1 MARYNKIDL
10 GPACEN
16 RPQTAEAI
24 PTVAVAPGTIT
35 LVTGAIATATN
46 ARQGDQLYIADHNW
60 CAGRQIDDD
69 NAADETMIMQLPLPR
84 KKYAAL
90 LANGQNVTALDTP
103 LKVGA
108 SGLLEIATLGTD
120 YVSFRA
126 DEVYNNNTGSAQLIV
141 VRPLTV

>member
-10 GPACEN
+10 GPAVEN
-16 RPQTAEAI
+16 NPQTAEAI
-24 PTVAVAPGTIT
+24 PTVAVTPGTIV
-35 LVTGAIATATN
+35 LASGAVATATN

-60 CAGRQIDDD
+60 CAGQQVSDD
-69 NAADETMIMQLPLPR
+69 NAANETMIMQLPLPR

-90 LANGQNVTALDTP
+90 LANGENVTAKDTA

-126 DEVYNNNTGSAQLIV
+126 DEVYNNNTGSAQLII
-141 VRPLTV
+141 VRPVTV

>member
-16 RPQTAEAI
+16 RPQTEEVIAPAA
-24 PTVAVAPGTIT
+24 TTPGTVV
-35 LVTGAIATATN
+35 LRTGVAATGTN
-46 ARQGDQLYIADHNW
+46 ARQGDQLYIADHQW

-69 NAADETMIMQLPLPR
+69 TPSGETLIMQLPLPR

-90 LANGQNVTALDTP
+90 LANGQNVTAVDAP

-108 SGLLEIATLGTD
+108 SGQLELATLGTD
-120 YVSFRA
+120 YVAFRA
-126 DEVYNNNTGSAQLIV
+126 DEVFNNNTGSAQLIV
-141 VRPLTV
+141 VRPVTV